1 MIQIIIQQTQING
14 SVENATIERLL
25 LNTTIKAKDILRR
38 QMNRSILRLS
48 DAYKELFKEQ

>member
-1 MIQIIIQQTQING
+1 MIQIIVQQTQING
-14 SVENATIERLL
+14 SVENTTLERLL

>member
-14 SVENATIERLL
+14 SVENTTLEHLL

>member
-14 SVENATIERLL
+14 SVENTALEHLL

>member
-14 SVENATIERLL
+14 SVENTTLERSL